1 MSVGYRGRKVLR
13 RGLMDTEDAI
23 DDQAIDDT
31 INHARACH
39 ATLLRLVLNKRAAQ
53 AASAARQAA
62 AVAWRE
68 QAPSLVRSVIQADV
82 AERERERAERRVLA
96 SELAAEELAARRR
109 GLSKGDDLQEAAALR
124 CELAAA
130 RSAWAA
136 ESTAL
141 HARLRLLG
149 EQHDPVA
156 LRGTAAAGRRRVA
169 AVAGGRA
176 EAAVA
181 QAATLS
187 PSQDEAAV
195 ASLRANMR
203 AAAQGGVSRCGCRHE
218 DEAACASTTTEPSRI
233 KWHTLYKVR

>member
-1 MSVGYRGRKVLR
+1 
-13 RGLMDTEDAI
+13 MDTEDAI

-31 INHARACH
+31 IDHARSCH

-62 AVAWRE
+62 AVAWME
-68 QAPSLVRSVIQADV
+68 QAPPLVRAAIQADV

-109 GLSKGDDLQEAAALR
+109 GLSTGDGLQEAATLR

-130 RSAWAA
+130 RSAWVA
-136 ESTAL
+136 ERAAL

-149 EQHDPVA
+149 EQHDP
-156 LRGTAAAGRRRVA
+156 LRRTVAAGRRRVA

-176 EAAVA
+176 EAAGAQVA
-181 QAATLS
+181 SLS

-195 ASLRANMR
+195 ASLRAAMR
-203 AAAQGGVSRCGCRHE
+203 AAAQGGVPRCGCRHA
-218 DEAACASTTTEPSRI
+218 DEAPACASTTTEPSRI
-233 KWHTLYKVR
+233 KWRTLYKVG

>member
-1 MSVGYRGRKVLR
+1 
-13 RGLMDTEDAI
+13 MDTEDAI

-31 INHARACH
+31 IDHARSCH

-62 AVAWRE
+62 AVAWME
-68 QAPSLVRSVIQADV
+68 QAPPLVRAAIQADV

-109 GLSKGDDLQEAAALR
+109 GLSAGDGLQEAAALR

-130 RSAWAA
+130 RAAWAA
-136 ESTAL
+136 ERAAL

-149 EQHDPVA
+149 EQHDP
-156 LRGTAAAGRRRVA
+156 LRSTAAAGRRRVA

-176 EAAVA
+176 EAAGAQVA
-181 QAATLS
+181 SLS

-195 ASLRANMR
+195 ASLRAAMHAG
-203 AAAQGGVSRCGCRHE
+203 AAAQGGVPRCGCRHA
-218 DEAACASTTTEPSRI
+218 DEAPACASTRATEPSRI
-233 KWHTLYKVR
+233 KWHTLSKVG

>member
-1 MSVGYRGRKVLR
+1 
-13 RGLMDTEDAI
+13 MDTEDAI

-31 INHARACH
+31 IDHARSCH

-62 AVAWRE
+62 AVAWME
-68 QAPSLVRSVIQADV
+68 QAPPLVRAAIQADV

-109 GLSKGDDLQEAAALR
+109 GLSAGDGLQEAAALR

-130 RSAWAA
+130 RAAWAA
-136 ESTAL
+136 ERAAL

-149 EQHDPVA
+149 EQHDP
-156 LRGTAAAGRRRVA
+156 LRSTAAAGRRRVA

-176 EAAVA
+176 EAAGA
-181 QAATLS
+181 
-187 PSQDEAAV
+187 
-195 ASLRANMR
+195 
-203 AAAQGGVSRCGCRHE
+203 
-218 DEAACASTTTEPSRI
+218 
-233 KWHTLYKVR
+233 